1 MPISAY
7 VTVGTAL
14 FAIGVVGALVRRN
27 AIVILMSIEL
37 MLNGVNVLFAAFSK
51 LHGNFTGQVMALFVI
66 AIAAAE
72 AAIGLAILFSL
83 YRFRSSVTVDEFQLM
98 KW

>member
-1 MPISAY
+1 MAISAY

-14 FAIGVVGALVRRN
+14 FTIGVLGALVRRN
-27 AIVILMSIEL
+27 AIAVLMAIEL
-37 MLNGVNVLFAAFSK
+37 MLNGVNILFAAFSK
-51 LHGNFTGQVMALFVI
+51 LHGVFTGQVFALFVI

-72 AAIGLAILFSL
+72 AAIGLSILISL
-83 YRFRSSVTVDEFQLM
+83 YRFRASVTVDEFQLM